1 MGSGCQS
8 SLWLFFPHSRLS
20 SRCSRIYAL
29 VIGINDYVSLPKLAG
44 AVNDMRAVEE
54 FLKSQMNVTS
64 DRIRLLLD
72 KDASRR
78 EIINAF
84 IQLSKDGEINKND
97 PILIY
102 YAGHGTEVKV
112 PSGWEAGGPGR
123 KIQGICPY
131 DYRKEDVDAIPD
143 RTIGGYLDLIC
154 GKKGNNIVCLP
165 ILMGAITF

>member
-1 MGSGCQS
+1 MGSECQS
-8 SLWLFFPHSRLS
+8 SLWLFLPHSGLP
-20 SRCSRIYAL
+20 SRRSKIYAL

-44 AVNDMRAVEE
+44 TVNDARAVEE

-78 EIINAF
+78 EIINTF
-84 IQLSKDGEINKND
+84 SQLSKDSKINRDD

-102 YAGHGTEVKV
+102 YAGHGTELQV
-112 PSGWEAGGPGR
+112 PSGWEAGGPGQ
-123 KIQGICPY
+123 KIQGICPC
-131 DYRKEDVDAIPD
+131 DYRREDVDAIPD
-143 RTIGGYLDLIC
+143 WTIGGYLDLIC
-154 GKKGNNIVCLP
+154 EKKGNNIVFLP